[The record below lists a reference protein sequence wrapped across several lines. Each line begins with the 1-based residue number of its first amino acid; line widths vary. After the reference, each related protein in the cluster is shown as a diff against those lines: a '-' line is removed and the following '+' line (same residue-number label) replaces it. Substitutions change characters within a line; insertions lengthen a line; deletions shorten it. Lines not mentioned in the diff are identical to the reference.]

1 MQPWENS
8 DDKWFYLKVH
18 LELADLGV
26 EGEGVK
32 EHGADESYVGRLAG
46 EREWDGVYI
55 RRCLRR
61 WTENKTPVIDPL
73 PPVNPESGQLGKDVD
88 DAEGL
93 QVVDED
99 VGHPQA
105 VDQLKVHCECEISF
119 SEGKLL
125 YLSFDTV
132 LQKWWYPIL
141 VTTDKATVGKNIW
154 QCSVRM
160 SESFDR
166 AELIGYDGAKSQNGH
181 HLKLTQI

>member
-1 MQPWENS
+1 M
-8 DDKWFYLKVH
+8 K
-18 LELADLGV
+18 A
-26 EGEGVK
+26 
-32 EHGADESYVGRLAG
+32 
-46 EREWDGVYI
+46 
-55 RRCLRR
+55 
-61 WTENKTPVIDPL
+61 PVINPL
-73 PPVNPESGQLGKDVD
+73 SPVDPESGQLGEDVD

-105 VDQLKVHCECEISF
+105 VDQLKIHCEFEISF

-132 LQKWWYPIL
+132 LQKGWYPIL

-160 SESFDR
+160 SESFDW
-166 AELIGYDGAKSQNGH
+166 AELIGCDGAKSQNGH

>member
-1 MQPWENS
+1 MGQM
-8 DDKWFYLKVH
+8 KVIWVAW
-18 LELADLGV
+18 L
-26 EGEGVK
+26 
-32 EHGADESYVGRLAG
+32 
-46 EREWDGVYI
+46 EREREKEGFNI
-55 RRCLRR
+55 RRRLRR

-73 PPVNPESGQLGKDVD
+73 PPVNPESGQLGEDVD

-132 LQKWWYPIL
+132 LQK
-141 VTTDKATVGKNIW
+141 
-154 QCSVRM
+154 R
-160 SESFDR
+160 
-166 AELIGYDGAKSQNGH
+166 
-181 HLKLTQI
+181 